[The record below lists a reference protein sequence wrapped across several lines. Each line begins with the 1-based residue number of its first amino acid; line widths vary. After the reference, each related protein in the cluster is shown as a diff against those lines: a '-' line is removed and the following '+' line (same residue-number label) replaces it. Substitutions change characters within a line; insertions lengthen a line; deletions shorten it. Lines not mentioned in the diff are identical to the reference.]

1 MRILKIIGIA
11 FFGLFTLVS
20 LTDIHS
26 VGDFIFTLIFGGITF
41 LFVKSYLKSKG
52 NQKSSK
58 ALKHDDSKVISPK
71 TPSYYQKVYSS
82 GISQIRKMYELDR
95 MPEEFVMLDIETTGF
110 DENYDRI
117 LEIGIVHYKNGEK
130 IDSYNQLINPD
141 SLIPDAAS
149 RVNGITKEMVV
160 DKPRLYEVI
169 DEVYDRINGKIIAGY
184 NVEFDLKFLGVA
196 FARSKKK
203 IDRVEVFDVLD
214 LVKQSVGSKETPNRK
229 LDTIKKHFGIEN
241 TGHRALSDCEST
253 FEVMKKC
260 LKIRGNFELQRQAD
274 QLDKLSKLNDNEKL
288 FINTLEEKLEDLG
301 VREKLSYNVMSDRT
315 INFQVDNMQIGRVKL
330 NGRKHR
336 MQILDKDNVL
346 WLDIEGVDEALN
358 NIKHWMKYTKYLVSD
373 EF

>member
-26 VGDFIFTLIFGGITF
+26 VGDFIFSLIFGGITF
-41 LFVKSYLKSKG
+41 LFVKSYLKSKS
-52 NQKSSK
+52 NQKTSK
-58 ALKHDDSKVISPK
+58 ALKHDDSKVISAK

-160 DKPRLYEVI
+160 DKPRIYEVI
-169 DEVYDRINGKIIAGY
+169 DEIYDRINGKIIAGY

-260 LKIRGNFELQRQAD
+260 LKIRENFELQRQAD

-358 NIKHWMKYTKYLVSD
+358 NIKHWMKYTKYLISD